1 MRFVIVEDEIRIR
14 EGIRRLLPKLDKEN
28 QIVGEAENGEKGLEI
43 IRRETPDIIITDVRM
58 PVMDGLQMLETLY
71 GEGCQAKAIVLSAY
85 SEFEYARTAMRMG
98 VTEYLLKPIVL
109 GDFSEAIARIKAEL
123 KNSRRKKPEKIGGLD
138 QVMKNILGG
147 ELVIDREV
155 SDYLQK
161 EFHIPQQMPLALLVV
176 YFEEWTEKK
185 KAEFIWKIRNILREK
200 TQIDFCLQEDERKKE
215 IRLFLYHYQKKD
227 NVKRWIQS
235 HFLGRGEGLSGIAMG
250 WVETESICSL
260 KTDYEELEHYL
271 EWSIPMGDEI
281 IISLPEIKSVQT
293 SLCVYPLELENQM
306 KLAVCTN
313 DSVRIEKSVE
323 NFRRYFQNQKIYEP
337 QNVKECYVR
346 FFWAMLSFLKET
358 GNFNEEGFEE
368 RELLEQI
375 TKTRT
380 RKGLKKAA
388 NALLDRIGKQK
399 NAIENLTVKRA
410 VAMIHEYYR
419 SGVTLEE
426 IAQKL
431 GITPEYL
438 GTQFHQEMGV
448 NFSAYMKEFRIEK
461 AKELLLG
468 TQLKL
473 YEIAEMVGYSDSKYF
488 SKVFK
493 AQTGQLPAEYR
504 RTHK

>member
-1 MRFVIVEDEIRIR
+1 
-14 EGIRRLLPKLDKEN
+14 
-28 QIVGEAENGEKGLEI
+28 
-43 IRRETPDIIITDVRM
+43 
-58 PVMDGLQMLETLY
+58 
-71 GEGCQAKAIVLSAY
+71 
-85 SEFEYARTAMRMG
+85 
-98 VTEYLLKPIVL
+98 
-109 GDFSEAIARIKAEL
+109 
-123 KNSRRKKPEKIGGLD
+123 
-138 QVMKNILGG
+138 
-147 ELVIDREV
+147 
-155 SDYLQK
+155 
-161 EFHIPQQMPLALLVV
+161 
-176 YFEEWTEKK
+176 
-185 KAEFIWKIRNILREK
+185 
-200 TQIDFCLQEDERKKE
+200 
-215 IRLFLYHYQKKD
+215 
-227 NVKRWIQS
+227 
-235 HFLGRGEGLSGIAMG
+235 MG

-260 KTDYEELEHYL
+260 KTDYEDLEHYL

-358 GNFNEEGFEE
+358 GNFNEDGFEQ

-488 SKVFK
+488 SRVFK

-504 RTHK
+504 RIHK